1 MQILTK
7 ETEKMDRTDANIHI
21 TIIRVSSLSLRNI
34 HIASAQNNQAIHIA
48 SAQNN
53 QEYCIQGASKVAHV

>member
-7 ETEKMDRTDANIHI
+7 ETEKMDRADANINI

-34 HIASAQNNQAIHIA
+34 HIASAQNNQ
-48 SAQNN
+48 
-53 QEYCIQGASKVAHV
+53 EYCIQGASKVAHV